1 MLIRRIFIKSN
12 SNIKHLRT
20 KDLTPGKTRDLNQE
34 FETRV
39 KLKKLRKSDFHKDY
53 YIA

>member
-1 MLIRRIFIKSN
+1 MTKKIFIKSN
-12 SNIKHLRT
+12 SNIKHLKRE
-20 KDLTPGKTRDLNQE
+20 DLTKSGVRNLNTA
-34 FETRV
+34 FANRV